1 MPARPLG
8 ANSKLVTARRTL
20 GLHSQAGFADAFEEH
35 ALVMGM
41 RLAVSVRQVRRWE
54 SADPPYPTPDYRRV
68 LEDLFGRP
76 LVALGFVAPDE
87 PNDDHMDAGWRD
99 ILSDVPERLH
109 RLIRL
114 ESTTLSL
121 RSYETTFIPGL
132 LQSADY
138 ALATILMHDP
148 GLSLVAAR
156 ERQRLRMERAQR
168 LMTARESARFIIAEP
183 ALYQPIGSP
192 TVLAHQLD
200 HLVEVVSAHAQIR
213 LQVLPTGAPFAV
225 SAPCLILEPK
235 RGRYVAWLEQLTGSL
250 LIESR
255 DDVEAFRAV
264 FDRLHTTALSQAA
277 SLAMIAGWRQE
288 LCRSI
293 EFSAN
298 LVGSSPVTPEM
309 TIASK
314 LRSSALP
321 WASGTAKYPDPQ

>member
-41 RLAVSVRQVRRWE
+41 RPAVSVRQIRRWE

-76 LVALGFVAPDE
+76 LAALGFVAPDE
-87 PNDDHMDAGWRD
+87 PNGDHMDAGWRD

-121 RSYETTFIPGL
+121 RSYQTAFIPGQ
-132 LQSADY
+132 LQTPDY
-138 ALATILMHDP
+138 ALAAILMHDP
-148 GLSLVAAR
+148 TLSMTAAY
-156 ERQRLRMERAQR
+156 ERQRLRMDRVQR
-168 LMTARESARFIIAEP
+168 LLAAQVPAWFIVAEP
-183 ALYQPIGSP
+183 ALYQPNGSP
-192 TVLAHQLD
+192 QVLADQLG
-200 HLVEVVSAHAQIR
+200 HLVKVTSEHPQVR

-235 RGRYVAWLEQLTGSL
+235 RGRYVA
-250 LIESR
+250 SR
-255 DDVEAFRAV
+255 QRPISAFTPSICAWDACLMLVSMASFKPPVKVSNDAMSKEPRRA
-264 FDRLHTTALSQAA
+264 DSSMNSIAA
-277 SLAMIAGWRQE
+277 SRMRAQDASSSRAM
-288 LCRSI
+288 
-293 EFSAN
+293 
-298 LVGSSPVTPEM
+298 
-309 TIASK
+309 
-314 LRSSALP
+314 SALP
-321 WASGTAKYPDPQ
+321 SCRRAVVRVAPKS